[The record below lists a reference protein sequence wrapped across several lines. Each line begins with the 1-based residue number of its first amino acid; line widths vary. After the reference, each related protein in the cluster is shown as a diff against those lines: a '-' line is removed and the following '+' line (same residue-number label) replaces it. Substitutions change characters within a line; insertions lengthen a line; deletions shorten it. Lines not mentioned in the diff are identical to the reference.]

1 MRWWCVAPRYLLIC
15 DGLRAQAPRDF
26 TQCTATQVGKAYKN
40 STTEWSIRYTVS
52 PVGENKPLDQEFF
65 VRFYYERE
73 KTRKGYK
80 YSVTKMSEDAAS
92 EA

>member
-1 MRWWCVAPRYLLIC
+1 MRPPQV
-15 DGLRAQAPRDF
+15 
-26 TQCTATQVGKAYKN
+26 CTAFKN
-40 STTEWSIRYTVS
+40 GATEWSIRYTVS
-52 PVGENKPLDQEFF
+52 PVGDNKPLDQEFF

-80 YSVTKMSEDAAS
+80 YSVTKMNEAAAA